1 MYAHIESVITQG
13 SLHLEY
19 NVWYMNVHYNVFHK
33 CFFSATK
40 SSCVISGKLFDYI
53 MPQLEIVYHF
63 PKIGTNFRPGE
74 RLTLVSKHFQHLFKL
89 WIPFSN
95 TANWRFFYYNFFCM
109 LTLSLTYTCCNN
121 ALLSSILMP
130 LWCQRTVPYSW
141 IDMSFI
147 KVNDLSHIFIVVGLP
162 KNGRFPP
169 EFFSWKPFFNCFI
182 VDRSIH

>member
-1 MYAHIESVITQG
+1 MYECS
-13 SLHLEY
+13 
-19 NVWYMNVHYNVFHK
+19 VFHK
-33 CFFSATK
+33 CFFFATK

-53 MPQLEIVYHF
+53 MPQLEIVYHLRNSQ
-63 PKIGTNFRPGE
+63 KKGLILG
-74 RLTLVSKHFQHLFKL
+74 LVKGLHLYQN
-89 WIPFSN
+89 ISN
-95 TANWRFFYYNFFCM
+95 TCSNYEYPFQTQLIDVFYYNFFCM